1 MTPKPDHTDQPGSS
15 QAGAGLP
22 RLPLSLVRA
31 AAPWKRAATATTRL
45 PESVSVIAGWQP
57 DRAKL
62 AEYRSVVG
70 SSADVPLA
78 FPQVPIMA
86 MHMDVI
92 SRWSFPMRAM
102 GLIHAGSVVEVVA
115 ELSAGEPWDLRVW
128 GSPGRHVRS
137 GMEFDLWGEVSSG
150 GAVRWRSRAVY
161 LSRSRAASG
170 AEESAVPELSG
181 EGPWEAE
188 VVLPV
193 AEGTGRAFARV
204 TGDVNPIHMHAA
216 TARAFGFR
224 RAIAHGWWTTG
235 RAAALLGRD
244 ECVPGRT
251 LEVGFRRPVELP
263 SAPLLVSRQVAGAV
277 EFAVVADGSGA
288 ADRPLVMGRLAG

>member
-1 MTPKPDHTDQPGSS
+1 MTPNPDGADQPG
-15 QAGAGLP
+15 AALP

-31 AAPWKRAATATTRL
+31 AAPWKRAATATTSL
-45 PESVSVIAGWQP
+45 PESVSVIAGWRP
-57 DRAKL
+57 DREKL
-62 AEYRSVVG
+62 AEYRTVVG
-70 SSADVPLA
+70 SSAEVPLA

-92 SRWSFPMRAM
+92 SRWSFPVRAM
-102 GLIHAGSVVEVVA
+102 GLIHAGSVVEVLGELRA
-115 ELSAGEPWDLRVW
+115 EDPWDLRVW
-128 GSPGRHVRS
+128 GSPGRHVRA

-150 GAVRWRSRAVY
+150 GAVRWRSRSVY

-193 AEGTGRAFARV
+193 AEATGRAFAQV

-224 RAIAHGWWTTG
+224 RAIAPGWWTTG
-235 RAAALLGRD
+235 RAAALLQRD
-244 ECVPGRT
+244 ECLPGRT
-251 LEVGFRRPVELP
+251 LEVAFRRPVELP
-263 SAPLLVSRQVAGAV
+263 SAPLLVSRSAAGV
-277 EFAVVADGSGA
+277 LEFAVVAEGSSAG
-288 ADRPLVMGRLAG
+288 DRPLVTGRLAD

>member
-1 MTPKPDHTDQPGSS
+1 MTPNPDR
-15 QAGAGLP
+15 AGEQGADLP
-22 RLPLSLVRA
+22 RLPLSMARA
-31 AAPWKRAATATTRL
+31 AAPWKRSATATTRL
-45 PESVSVIAGWQP
+45 PESVSVIAGWHP
-57 DRAKL
+57 DRVEL

-86 MHMDVI
+86 MHMDVM
-92 SRWSFPMRAM
+92 SRWSFPVRAI
-102 GLIHAGSVVEVVA
+102 GLVHVGTVVEVLA
-115 ELSAGEPWDLRVW
+115 ELGADEPWDLRVW

-137 GMEFDLWGEVSSG
+137 GMEFDLWGEVSTG
-150 GAVRWRSRAVY
+150 GSVRWRSRVVY

-170 AEESAVPELSG
+170 AEESAVPDLPG

-193 AEGTGRAFARV
+193 AEGTGRAFAQV
-204 TGDVNPIHMHAA
+204 TGDFNPIHLHAA

-235 RAAALLGRD
+235 RAVALLERD
-244 ECVPGRT
+244 ECLPGRT
-251 LEVGFRRPVELP
+251 LEVAFRRPVDLP

-277 EFAVVADGSGA
+277 EFAVVTDGSGA
-288 ADRPLVMGRLAG
+288 TSRPLVMGRLAD

>member
-1 MTPKPDHTDQPGSS
+1 MTPNPDQPNPDEPGTD
-15 QAGAGLP
+15 LP

-31 AAPWKRAATATTRL
+31 AAPWKRAATATTSL
-45 PESVSVIAGWQP
+45 PESVSVLAGWRP
-57 DRAKL
+57 DREKL
-62 AEYRSVVG
+62 AEYRTVVG
-70 SSADVPLA
+70 SSAQVPLA

-86 MHMDVI
+86 MHMDLI
-92 SRWSFPMRAM
+92 SRWSFPVRAM
-102 GLIHAGSVVEVVA
+102 GLIHAGSVVEVLA
-115 ELSAGEPWDLRVW
+115 ELQADEPWDLRVW
-128 GSPGRHVRS
+128 GSPGRHVRA
-137 GMEFDLWGEVSSG
+137 GMEFDLWGEVSEG

-181 EGPWEAE
+181 EGPWDAE

-193 AEGTGRAFARV
+193 AEGTGRTFARV
-204 TGDVNPIHMHAA
+204 TGDVNPIHMYAA

-235 RAAALLGRD
+235 RAAALLERD
-244 ECVPGRT
+244 ECVPGRS
-251 LEVGFRRPVELP
+251 LEVAFRRPVELP
-263 SAPLLVSRQVAGAV
+263 SAPLLVSRSAAGVV

-288 ADRPLVMGRLAG
+288 DDRPLVTGRLSD